1 MQIFLGFHYKKQFQ
15 EWMTQHR
22 WKAKWGVIT
31 EDLSIPNRIKIY
43 SRKKVFT
50 ILCFPS
56 SLATRE
62 PIVNKCIMIQHG
74 DCNEY
79 LFLTYQHLQ
88 SHLIIII
95 KGNLFIMED
104 NACPGQPPSLCRPP
118 MDKMFTFK
126 VSNVNLSS
134 PNPPQSNDNPMLK
147 IMVLTVH
154 CLATL
159 CQQGNIP
166 SRSVDSCQPESGN
179 RIHHTHAAAVTLS
192 KYSWFKNSI
201 YLPCSQCEV
210 EHQEQHLDSKGQF
223 SNLATL

>member
-15 EWMTQHR
+15 EWMTRHR

-79 LFLTYQHLQ
+79 LFLTYKHLQ

-95 KGNLFIMED
+95 KGNLFIIED
-104 NACPGQPPSLCRPP
+104 NACLGQPPSLCRPP

-154 CLATL
+154 CLCASRATFPHDL
-159 CQQGNIP
+159 STLVSLKVVIGFIIHMLLLWRCLSIH
-166 SRSVDSCQPESGN
+166 DL
-179 RIHHTHAAAVTLS
+179 RIQFTCPVLS
-192 KYSWFKNSI
+192 
-201 YLPCSQCEV
+201 
-210 EHQEQHLDSKGQF
+210 
-223 SNLATL
+223 AR